1 MNDFTAVIEDMIQLF
16 QDLVQVEQIKL
27 EAAKKNRITFV
38 EDCMN
43 KEQAAILKLRGLD
56 KKREDCQERLG
67 MKGDTFQ
74 QILSKVSEDEARNR
88 LKELFD
94 GLTYQV
100 RLFQEI
106 SDSARTMIE
115 INLHMIDKAIQNS
128 QREMAPDKAK
138 WEGIL

>member
-1 MNDFTAVIEDMIQLF
+1 MNDFIAVIEDMIQLF
-16 QDLVQVEQIKL
+16 QDLVSVEQVKL
-27 EAAKKNRITFV
+27 EAAKKNRVTYV

-56 KKREDCQERLG
+56 KKREDCQEQLG

-74 QILSKVSEDEARNR
+74 QILSKVSEDDSRNR

-94 GLTYQV
+94 RLSRQV

-106 SDSARTMIE
+106 SDAARTMIE
-115 INLHMIDKAIQNS
+115 LNLHMIDKAIQNS

-138 WEGIL
+138 WEGLI

>member
-1 MNDFTAVIEDMIQLF
+1 MNDFIEVIEDMIQLF
-16 QDLVQVEQIKL
+16 QDLVSVEQVKL
-27 EAAKKNRITFV
+27 EAAKKNRVTYV

-74 QILSKVSEDEARNR
+74 QILSKVSEDDGHNR
-88 LKELFD
+88 LKELFER
-94 GLTYQV
+94 LSRQV

-106 SDSARTMIE
+106 SDGARTMIE
-115 INLHMIDKAIQNS
+115 LNLHMIDKAIQNS
-128 QREMAPDKAK
+128 QVRVAPDKAK
-138 WEGIL
+138 WEGLL

>member
-1 MNDFTAVIEDMIQLF
+1 MNDFIAVIEDMIQLF
-16 QDLVQVEQIKL
+16 QDLVSVEQVKL
-27 EAAKKNRITFV
+27 EAVKKNRVTYV

-74 QILSKVSEDEARNR
+74 QILSKVSEDDGRNQ

-94 GLTYQV
+94 RLSRQV

-106 SDSARTMIE
+106 SDGARAMIE
-115 INLHMIDKAIQNS
+115 LNLHMIDKAIQNS
-128 QREMAPDKAK
+128 QRKMAPDKAK
-138 WEGIL
+138 WEGLL

>member
-1 MNDFTAVIEDMIQLF
+1 MNDFIEVIEDMIQLF
-16 QDLVQVEQIKL
+16 QDLVSVEQVKL
-27 EAAKKNRITFV
+27 EAAKKNRVTYV

-74 QILSKVSEDEARNR
+74 QILSKVSEDDGHNR
-88 LKELFD
+88 LKELFER
-94 GLTYQV
+94 LSRQV

-106 SDSARTMIE
+106 SDGARTMIE
-115 INLHMIDKAIQNS
+115 LNLHMIDKAIQNS
-128 QREMAPDKAK
+128 QVRMAPDKAK
-138 WEGIL
+138 WEGLL